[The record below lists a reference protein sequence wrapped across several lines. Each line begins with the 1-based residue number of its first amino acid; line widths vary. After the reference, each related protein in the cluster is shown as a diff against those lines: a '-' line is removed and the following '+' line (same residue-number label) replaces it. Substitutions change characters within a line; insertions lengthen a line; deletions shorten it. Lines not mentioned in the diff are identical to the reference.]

1 MVTYRVEAW
10 DARGDKVR
18 EYVADVD
25 EGDGAPF
32 ILQQVLHAQ
41 DVVCARVSDL
51 AGELVGQR
59 CDEGL
64 AFTEVVLG

>member
-10 DARGDKVR
+10 DHRGDKVR

-41 DVVCARVSDL
+41 DVVCARVSDV
-51 AGELVGQR
+51 ATSEQWWR

-64 AFTEVVLG
+64 NFSEVVLG